1 MLEER
6 CASKFSVIAEEV
18 AKVNFNMAIVR
29 INRSQ
34 IVFVFEKN
42 ATRNR
47 GLGDLEAE
55 IKTDI
60 SRVFHPEESIS
71 P

>member
-1 MLEER
+1 MLEKR
-6 CASKFSVIAEEV
+6 RTSKFSVIAEEV
-18 AKVNFNMAIVR
+18 AKVNFDMAIVR
-29 INRSQ
+29 VNQSQ

-42 ATRNR
+42 ATTNG

-60 SRVFHPEESIS
+60 CRVFHPEESIS